1 MSVELGEIQD
11 SARQIANEVGVA
23 ASEEKTWPLILDLGL
38 LQVAVPE
45 ELGGL
50 GQGFAS
56 TCALYR
62 ELGASLGSGPY
73 LSSMLAID
81 AICQSELPNRERW
94 IERATGTETI
104 VTSLADTSLSVGAAG
119 DSIRVSGIAT
129 AVPGADTA
137 SYILI
142 YTADGEHVALVPR
155 THPEIAITSRPTWDT
170 TRRLS
175 DVRFDNV
182 ELESDLTLAR
192 GPAAK
197 ALIQRL
203 LTHRDF
209 ALAADSVGGADAL
222 LSMTIE
228 YLQARR
234 QYGRPLA
241 LFQALKHRCADLKVL
256 ISAADAFLTDSL
268 GRLPA
273 AVSSQERTAA
283 RTAKYLACSAY
294 SRVVEE
300 ALQLHG
306 GIGVTSDHSC
316 HLFLKRAMLNECLG
330 EQGSYESDIADAWL
344 SAL

>member
-1 MSVELGEIQD
+1 MSVELSEIQD
-11 SARQIANEVGVA
+11 SARQIANEIGVA

-56 TCALYR
+56 TGALYR
-62 ELGASLGSGPY
+62 ELGASLASGPY
-73 LSSMLAID
+73 LSSILAID
-81 AICQSELPNRERW
+81 AICQSELTNREQW
-94 IERATGTETI
+94 IERATGTDTV
-104 VTSLADTSLSVGAAG
+104 VTALADTSLSVSAAG

-129 AVPGADTA
+129 AVPGAETA
-137 SYILI
+137 SHILI

-155 THPEIAITSRPTWDT
+155 THPKVAITSRPTWDT
-170 TRRLS
+170 TRRLF

-182 ELESDLTLAR
+182 ELASELTLAR
-192 GPAAK
+192 GQAAK
-197 ALIQRL
+197 ALTERL
-203 LTHRDF
+203 LTHRDL
-209 ALAADSVGGADAL
+209 ALAADSVGGASAL

-256 ISAADAFLTDSL
+256 ISTADAYLTDTL
-268 GRLPA
+268 GRLPSDA
-273 AVSSQERTAA
+273 GAQETTAA
-283 RTAKYLACSAY
+283 KTAKYLACSAY
-294 SRVVEE
+294 ARVAEE
-300 ALQLHG
+300 AVQLHG

-330 EQGSYESDIADAWL
+330 RQSSYESDIADAWL